1 MAAASLPSG
10 RGPGWRWRAGVASR
24 ALAAIA
30 GGYLL
35 AALAA
40 TALAVWP
47 PLHRAEAVITATLAS
62 FIVYLC
68 AVLWVFAARTALK
81 AWLGIAIPAAML
93 ASALAAAGPLHR
105 LGLLP

>member
-1 MAAASLPSG
+1 MVAASVSSG

-24 ALAAIA
+24 ATAAIA

-35 AALAA
+35 ASIAA
-40 TALAVWP
+40 TALAVWL

-62 FIVYLC
+62 FVVYLC

-81 AWLGIAIPAAML
+81 AWLGIGMPAAVL
-93 ASALAAAGPLHR
+93 AAALAAAGHGHQ
-105 LGLLP
+105 LGFMP